1 MARHA
6 KSHNA
11 ETDLACGHGRRF
23 SASEK
28 QPFYYPNCTT
38 HELGELEELYSR
50 RGYTI
55 IKQLNSDGRTWFVSV
70 VLPVSN
76 HQPRTP
82 LCYRQRI
89 WR

>member
-6 KSHNA
+6 KSHNV
-11 ETDLACGHGRRF
+11 ETDLANKHGRRF
-23 SASEK
+23 FVSEK
-28 QPFYYPNCTT
+28 QSSYYPSCTT